1 MSESKDPTNKK
12 QKQNTEVNIMA
23 YTNIKA
29 TVDFSSLE
37 SYITKLETAKD
48 EYQAAY
54 VTDLYSNAIDE
65 VKSAYGGV
73 DCDAFVAKVEEF
85 RNDFEKM
92 TGVLQEYID
101 HLRKV
106 LQDYR
111 NTQENLSQLAK
122 GLAGDVS

>member
-1 MSESKDPTNKK
+1 
-12 QKQNTEVNIMA
+12 MA
-23 YTNIKA
+23 YSNIKA

-48 EYQAAY
+48 EYQSAY
-54 VTDLYSNAIDE
+54 VTDFYNNAIE
-65 VKSAYGGV
+65 NAKAAYGGV
-73 DCDAFVAKVEEF
+73 DCDKFVAKVEEF
-85 RNDFEKM
+85 RGDFDKM
-92 TGVLQEYID
+92 ASVLQEYID

-111 NTQENLSQLAK
+111 NTQESLAQRAQ

>member
-1 MSESKDPTNKK
+1 
-12 QKQNTEVNIMA
+12 MA
-23 YTNIKA
+23 YSNIRA

-48 EYQAAY
+48 EYQSA
-54 VTDLYSNAIDE
+54 VVSDLYSNCLEE
-65 VKSAYGGV
+65 VRAAYAGV
-73 DCDAFVAKVEEF
+73 DCDAFISKVDEF

-92 TGVLQEYID
+92 VGILQEYID

>member
-1 MSESKDPTNKK
+1 
-12 QKQNTEVNIMA
+12 MA
-23 YTNIKA
+23 YSNIKA

-48 EYQAAY
+48 EYQTAY
-54 VTDLYSNAIDE
+54 VSDLYSNAIEE
-65 VKSAYGGV
+65 VKGAYGGV

-92 TGVLQEYID
+92 TAVLQEYID

-111 NTQENLSQLAK
+111 NTQDNLSQLAK
-122 GLAGDVS
+122 GLTGDVS

>member
-1 MSESKDPTNKK
+1 
-12 QKQNTEVNIMA
+12 MA
-23 YTNIKA
+23 HTNIKA

-37 SYITKLETAKD
+37 SYITKLETAKE

-54 VTDLYSNAIDE
+54 VTDLYSNALEE
-65 VKSAYGGV
+65 VKGAYGGV
-73 DCDAFVAKVEEF
+73 DCDAFVNKVEDF

-92 TGVLQEYID
+92 TSVLQEYID

-111 NTQENLSQLAK
+111 NTQDALEQRAK
-122 GLAGDVS
+122 GLAGDIS

>member
-1 MSESKDPTNKK
+1 
-12 QKQNTEVNIMA
+12 MA
-23 YTNIKA
+23 HANIKA

-48 EYQAAY
+48 EYQAAF
-54 VTDLYSNAIDE
+54 VTDLYSNALDE
-65 VKSAYGGV
+65 VKGAYGGV
-73 DCDAFVAKVEEF
+73 DCDKFVAKVEEF

-92 TGVLQEYID
+92 TAVLQEYID

-111 NTQENLSQLAK
+111 NTQDSLAQRAQN
-122 GLAGDVS
+122 LAGDVS

>member
-1 MSESKDPTNKK
+1 MAHS
-12 QKQNTEVNIMA
+12 NIR
-23 YTNIKA
+23 A

-48 EYQAAY
+48 EYQTAY

-65 VKSAYGGV
+65 VKAAYGGV
-73 DCDAFVAKVEEF
+73 DCDAFVAKVDEF

-92 TGVLQEYID
+92 TNVLQEYID

-111 NTQENLSQLAK
+111 NTQENLAQLAK
-122 GLAGDVS
+122 GLTGDVS

>member
-1 MSESKDPTNKK
+1 
-12 QKQNTEVNIMA
+12 MA
-23 YTNIKA
+23 YSNIKA

-48 EYQAAY
+48 EYQTAY
-54 VTDLYSNAIDE
+54 VSDLYSNAMDE
-65 VKSAYGGV
+65 VKGAYGGV

-92 TGVLQEYID
+92 TAVLQEYID

-122 GLAGDVS
+122 GLTGDVS